1 VQALYHWDFG
11 ADQQFGEVDYS
22 TDALQ
27 LSYWVDYW
35 LGKTF
40 PTSLGSQLLQF
51 TSSDDADF
59 ETLAVV
65 NNDNSVIVMIAN
77 HTVNASTDN
86 NGPGVSKTVSV
97 DVSALGTF
105 SSGTLLTI
113 DKNTSVANGPT
124 ATSMTPASQMTI
136 TLNGYSVGIL
146 SLKP

>member
-1 VQALYHWDFG
+1 M
-11 ADQQFGEVDYS
+11 
-22 TDALQ
+22 
-27 LSYWVDYW
+27 
-35 LGKTF
+35 
-40 PTSLGSQLLQF
+40 
-51 TSSDDADF
+51 SDDADF

-124 ATSMTPASQMTI
+124 ATSMTTASQMTI